1 MASAAMTALSYA
13 DALKIQGEEIAD
25 ICVQCGKCFEA
36 CPMTAPGG
44 LGDEAPADVLGGI
57 VDILRGDD
65 GTSAARRWTEV
76 CTHSGNCVPAC
87 DYGIN
92 PRLMMSIAAIRL
104 KERIDPRERRAQG
117 VNVFNT
123 MSRGVRVLSRLQ
135 LSPDELAR
143 VHPGT
148 ASRTVRDKAPDFVFY
163 TGCNVLR
170 TPHIA
175 LLCLDVL
182 DALDVAYEVMGGPSH
197 CCGVFQFYAGDSA
210 TSGRFAYATL
220 DKLGSAG
227 TQKVLSWCPSCQIQ
241 LGEIAIPSYVRSHG
255 QSPVSISP
263 FVEYLA
269 GRLDDLRPLMRYPVN
284 KRVAL
289 NERPT
294 FPGVTAGVKLLLSA
308 IPGLEFVELD
318 VPRAGSMSNSL
329 TILPDFK
336 DELRNREFRAAAD
349 AKVTTLATV
358 YHACHREICQFE
370 NDVSFEI
377 INFMELIG
385 ESMGISEA
393 DLYKRLKIMRDVDAI
408 VADTRDNISAYGLD
422 EETVRAALFTEY
434 WTA

>member
-1 MASAAMTALSYA
+1 
-13 DALKIQGEEIAD
+13 
-25 ICVQCGKCFEA
+25 
-36 CPMTAPGG
+36 
-44 LGDEAPADVLGGI
+44 
-57 VDILRGDD
+57 
-65 GTSAARRWTEV
+65 
-76 CTHSGNCVPAC
+76 
-87 DYGIN
+87 
-92 PRLMMSIAAIRL
+92 
-104 KERIDPRERRAQG
+104 
-117 VNVFNT
+117 
-123 MSRGVRVLSRLQ
+123 
-135 LSPDELAR
+135 
-143 VHPGT
+143 
-148 ASRTVRDKAPDFVFY
+148 
-163 TGCNVLR
+163 
-170 TPHIA
+170 
-175 LLCLDVL
+175 
-182 DALDVAYEVMGGPSH
+182 
-197 CCGVFQFYAGDSA
+197 
-210 TSGRFAYATL
+210 
-220 DKLGSAG
+220 
-227 TQKVLSWCPSCQIQ
+227 
-241 LGEIAIPSYVRSHG
+241 
-255 QSPVSISP
+255 
-263 FVEYLA
+263 
-269 GRLDDLRPLMRYPVN
+269 MRYPVN